1 MEEETLTLH
10 VDDESLLRQLEGVDA
25 EALHQL
31 MTQEFAYLSHWLAA
45 EELYQTRQ
53 EVEDFIFF
61 SSMRYAMNGA
71 FDAGVWYRGQLVGMV
86 SLHTINL
93 MKRRSDI
100 GYWLARPFQGKGI
113 MTRSVGRVLTC
124 AFEAYELEEMR
135 IYAGVANAKS
145 RAIPERLG
153 FSLERIAPEAERING
168 ELVDNAVYLLR
179 KKEWEEKR
187 PLCA

>member
-10 VDDESLLRQLEGVDA
+10 VDDDILLRQLEGVDV

-45 EELYQTRQ
+45 EELYRTRQ
-53 EVEDFIFF
+53 EVESFIFF
-61 SSMRYAMNGA
+61 SSMRYVMNGA
-71 FDAGVWYRGQLVGMV
+71 FDAGVWYRGQLAGMV
-86 SLHTINL
+86 SLHTINP

-113 MTRSVGRVLTC
+113 MTRSVCRVLAC
-124 AFEAYELEEMR
+124 AFAEYGLAEMR
-135 IYAGVANAKS
+135 IYVGAGNAKS

-153 FSLERIAPEAERING
+153 FTLEKITPEAERING
-168 ELVDNAVYLLR
+168 KLVDNAVYLLHSR
-179 KKEWEEKR
+179 EWEGNT
-187 PLCA
+187 